1 MPLNRV
7 KVQTLPAAAL
17 LACLVGV
24 ALPSPVAAQTVSGRV
39 VLKEKPGETPSDLAN
54 AVVYLVPKS
63 GAARTN
69 EKKTEMAMDG
79 RQFSPRVIVVTPG
92 SSVQYPNKDPFSHNI
107 FSTAA
112 GAAFDLGVY
121 GSGPGKATQFRKAG
135 AYPVYCNIHAKMT
148 AYVVVVNTPWHVQPT
163 ADGRWSLAGV
173 PAGKYELHIWHER
186 GGALARDVEVTA
198 AGLTGADG
206 TLDASGYKLADHKDK
221 NGKDYTA
228 VGVRY

>member
-1 MPLNRV
+1 MPFKRLKVRV
-7 KVQTLPAAAL
+7 WNSAARLAAL
-17 LACLVGV
+17 A
-24 ALPSPVAAQTVSGRV
+24 ALTFPAMTSAQTVSGRV

-54 AVVYLVPKS
+54 AVVYLVPRN
-63 GAARTN
+63 GVARIA

-92 SSVQYPNKDPFSHNI
+92 STVQYPNKDPFSHNI
-107 FSTAA
+107 FSTAT

-121 GSGPGKATQFRKAG
+121 GSGPGKATQFKKAG
-135 AYPVYCNIHAKMT
+135 AFPVYCNIHAKMT
-148 AYVVVVNTPWHVQPT
+148 AYVVVVNTPWHTQPT
-163 ADGRWSLAGV
+163 ADGRWSLLGV
-173 PAGKYELHIWHER
+173 PAGKYELHVWHER
-186 GGALARDVEVTA
+186 GGELVKDIDVA
-198 AGLTGADG
+198 ASGLTAADG